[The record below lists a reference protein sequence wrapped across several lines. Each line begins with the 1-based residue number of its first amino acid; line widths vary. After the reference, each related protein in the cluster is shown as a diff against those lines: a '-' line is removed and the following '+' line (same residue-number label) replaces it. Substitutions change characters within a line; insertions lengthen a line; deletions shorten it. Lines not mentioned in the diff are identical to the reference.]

1 MSSRFPIWR
10 RQDSGS
16 NAAILEN
23 EKTLG
28 TRLPDNHA
36 VHAQTRDHG
45 LYGWSRFPSPAKTWS
60 QFNWELMSVSGLNR
74 SRLTITGA
82 DQIWWAFRGV
92 YTQFSKSPCL
102 SPPPKQLF
110 IFYTSSLCRRR
121 CEAAT
126 NCHSGKDSKIMPP
139 KSLDSDSTRVPKVSR
154 ATDAKRPSFLA
165 LNVFWIIKHVFLLW
179 VKFKWDSFLYC
190 ASVLVV

>member
-36 VHAQTRDHG
+36 VHTQTRDHG

-60 QFNWELMSVSGLNR
+60 QLNCELMSVSGLNR
-74 SRLTITGA
+74 SRLNYNWGA

-110 IFYTSSLCRRR
+110 IFYTSSLPYCICAGVGPKRLRTATVAKIQRLCLRNLWIAIPRESRRSHVQL
-121 CEAAT
+121 T
-126 NCHSGKDSKIMPP
+126 QKGH
-139 KSLDSDSTRVPKVSR
+139 L
-154 ATDAKRPSFLA
+154 FL
-165 LNVFWIIKHVFLLW
+165 H
-179 VKFKWDSFLYC
+179 
-190 ASVLVV
+190 